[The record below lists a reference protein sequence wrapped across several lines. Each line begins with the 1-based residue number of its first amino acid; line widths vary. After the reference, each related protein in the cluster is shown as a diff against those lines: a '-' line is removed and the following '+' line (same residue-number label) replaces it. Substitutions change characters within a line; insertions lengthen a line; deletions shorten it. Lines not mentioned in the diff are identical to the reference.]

1 MASFNIEWKSSAA
14 RELKKLDRDTLQK
27 VLRVV
32 ESLGVEPRP
41 PGVKKL
47 AGAEHTYRIR
57 RGDYRIVYSIHDKM
71 LLVEVIR
78 IGHRSNV
85 YNNLL

>member
-1 MASFNIEWKSSAA
+1 MASYRIEWKSSAA
-14 RELKKLDRDTLQK
+14 KELKKLDRDTLQK
-27 VLRVV
+27 ILRVV
-32 ESLGVEPRP
+32 ESLATEPRP
-41 PGVKKL
+41 DSVKKL

-57 RGDYRIVYSIHDKM
+57 SGDYRIVYSIHDKM

-85 YNNLL
+85 YNDLR